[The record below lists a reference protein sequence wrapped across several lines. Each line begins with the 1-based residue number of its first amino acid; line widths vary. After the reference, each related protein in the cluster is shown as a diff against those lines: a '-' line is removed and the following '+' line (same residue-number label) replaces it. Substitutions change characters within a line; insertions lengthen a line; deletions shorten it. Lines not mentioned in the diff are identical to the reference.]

1 MKKIISCLLA
11 AALLFALSACGGDNA
26 AESQG
31 SDTAGATVTT
41 TEGNT
46 VTMTAEDLIA
56 AYDANEASFNKLYLY
71 APIQFTGTIRNIK
84 VDTSVIVE
92 SGKVAAGQQKIVFEE
107 GWCLVLGENNTNYDL
122 AQFNAGD
129 VVTVTSSIV
138 GAPYDTDFLKT
149 VSDNTRVLWLVG
161 DDTILGQQHS
171 DIPTVIE
178 TLP

>member
-11 AALLFALSACGGDNA
+11 AALLFALSACSGDNA

-31 SDTAGATVTT
+31 GDTAGATVTT

-92 SGKVAAGQQKIVFEE
+92 SGKVDAGQQKIVFEE

-161 DDTILGQQHS
+161 DDTIHGQQHS